1 MPNPI
6 RMTPIAVASLALLA
20 LGACAGEEPA
30 DLTPTAPRDG
40 GPGGAEPR
48 DAGAHDVGTHD
59 AGSHDGGSQDAG
71 SRDAG
76 PLSPPV
82 CNPPP
87 LLVLADIP
95 DNPSL
100 DDGDPDTVAIF
111 EVDGHALIGKHV
123 TDVAAAEGGL
133 KLWQE
138 LTLRI
143 PENQL
148 LDLVQFEIS
157 LDTDPVAYFNRRGAV
172 TTERYGLKLGFSV
185 DNFTRN
191 DPDPCAPLVPRR
203 GTFDWS
209 LVHEFGHLRGWV
221 DRSWDRFLEDFEDV
235 RGSGEGY
242 PEDGSP
248 SLDGDFV
255 TSYAERAD
263 GDEDHAESWTTYVML
278 AEDAVG
284 PAMPDEPL
292 ARTKVRW
299 MRDQP
304 GLAEL
309 RRAIRITEPGGGGV
323 VAPAPRLAERLPI
336 EPLDVPAWLHGTWEG
351 TFVEGGETI
360 EKRFIFTMD
369 DVVEVTL
376 SGGVEV
382 ERQSL
387 QALVDA
393 QRVGRLVVNLR
404 EPTLYGYN
412 AAVSPNYR
420 MPLEDSFLRYTDV
433 SGTVLWSR
441 LEGPQDA
448 PLTKID

>member
-1 MPNPI
+1 MSNLI
-6 RMTPIAVASLALLA
+6 RMTSIAAASIALLVF
-20 LGACAGEEPA
+20 GACAGEAPA
-30 DLTPTAPRDG
+30 DLTPSGARDGGPDGADPRDG
-40 GPGGAEPR
+40 GA
-48 DAGAHDVGTHD
+48 HD
-59 AGSHDGGSQDAG
+59 AGR
-71 SRDAG
+71 RDAG

-95 DNPSL
+95 DDPSL
-100 DDGDPDTVAIF
+100 DDDDPDTVAIF

-133 KLWQE
+133 RLWQE
-138 LTLRI
+138 ITLRI
-143 PENQL
+143 PQNQL

-172 TTERYGLKLGFSV
+172 TTQRYGLKLGFSV
-185 DNFTRN
+185 ENFTRN

-221 DRSWDRFLEDFEDV
+221 DGSWDRFLDTFEDV
-235 RGSGEGY
+235 RGPGEGY
-242 PEDGSP
+242 PEDRSP
-248 SLDGDFV
+248 SLDRDFV

-278 AEDAVG
+278 ADDAVG
-284 PAMPDEPL
+284 PAMANEPL

-304 GLAEL
+304 GLPEL
-309 RRAIRITEPGGGGV
+309 RQAIRITEPGGGGV
-323 VAPAPRLAERLPI
+323 VVAPAPRLADNLPI
-336 EPLDVPAWLHGTWEG
+336 EPLDVPTWLHGTWEG
-351 TFVEGGETI
+351 AWVEDGETI
-360 EKRFIFTMD
+360 EKRFVFTAD
-369 DVVEVTL
+369 DVVEVTS

-382 ERQSL
+382 ERRSL

-393 QRVGRLVVNLR
+393 VRIVRLEVNLR
-404 EPTLYGYN
+404 EADAYGYN
-412 AAVSPNYR
+412 ASVFPNYDE
-420 MPLEDSFLRYTDV
+420 PLEDSFLRD
-433 SGTVLWSR
+433 GDLATVLWSR
-441 LEGPQDA
+441 LGGPLDVM
-448 PLTKID
+448 LSKVD